1 MFCPRHETH
10 CAAFQTDKL
19 YRMYKNQDIRK
30 EQYIKLKFVEE
41 EIIPEIIESF
51 LYSVDFEGVMLNIR
65 RKNNMNIWY

>member
-1 MFCPRHETH
+1 
-10 CAAFQTDKL
+10 
-19 YRMYKNQDIRK
+19 MYKNQDIRK